1 MLRACLIFILMN
13 AVPGAV
19 LAAGGSLKQASK
31 LLDRN
36 YYESAAA
43 MLRAGVSDGDP
54 SSVAFLLG
62 RAYLRDAQ
70 LQAALQRSSL
80 AAGTR
85 YLQKL
90 AGQPGRERSRY
101 AALYYGEYLIESGK
115 KQAGSAQ
122 LQNFMAQAEIG
133 KVHRQIAAIR
143 LAAANGAA
151 LPAAASLEAEA
162 RTELAAALSHGAAQ
176 KAEAVALLDRALE
189 ELHKNGGTL
198 PVRAITNALVV
209 YTRAGQHDKALALLG
224 TQDLGRPSYQ
234 ETLGKSKTLRFYDAA
249 LFGNLAALYLAA
261 GEQQMERARSDAR
274 LKAMVSYF
282 LADAWLAQ
290 GRADKA
296 GAQLAQLAG
305 AGELPPAYR
314 ERVTMMQAAVD
325 VRGSQS
331 QKGNIAFSALS
342 AKHEQDPVLLGELLM
357 VCVQAKGKCGVTAGA
372 AQTLAST
379 GQGERFRG
387 LHRAIGMLQ
396 AEAGR
401 HERALQYLETAR
413 DKSNKNRIDTNDP
426 LLLVQLADL
435 YMATKSFSEN
445 LEIYFELSKEF
456 PAVRQ
461 LQEMGQ
467 GIYSM
472 EYRSA
477 GDVKIF

>member
-1 MLRACLIFILMN
+1 MLRACLIFILLN
-13 AVPGAV
+13 AVPGVV
-19 LAAGGSLKQASK
+19 LAAGGSLKQAAK

-54 SSVAFLLG
+54 ASVAFLLG

-70 LQAALQRSSL
+70 LQTALQRSSL

-90 AGQPGRERSRY
+90 AGQSGRERSRY
-101 AALYYGEYLIESGK
+101 ALLYYGDYLIESGN

-122 LQNFMAQAEIG
+122 LQKFMAQAETG
-133 KVHRQIAAIR
+133 KAHRQIAAIR
-143 LAAANGAA
+143 LAAANGGA
-151 LPAAASLEAEA
+151 LPAATGLEAEA
-162 RTELAAALSHGAAQ
+162 RTELAAALSRNAAKQ
-176 KAEAVALLDRALE
+176 VEAVALLERTLGELRKHGSAPPMRA
-189 ELHKNGGTL
+189 
-198 PVRAITNALVV
+198 VTNALAV
-209 YTRAGQHDKALALLG
+209 YTHAGQYDKALALLG
-224 TQDLGRPSYQ
+224 TEDLGRPSYL

-249 LFGNLAALYLAA
+249 LIGNLAALYQAA

-274 LKAMVSYF
+274 LKAVVSYF
-282 LADAWLAQ
+282 LADVWLAQ

-296 GAQLAQLAG
+296 GVQLAQLAG

-314 ERVTMMQAAVD
+314 ERVATMQAAVD
-325 VRGSQS
+325 VRGSQV
-331 QKGNIAFSALS
+331 QKGNAAFTALS
-342 AKHEQDPVLLGELLM
+342 AKYSQDPVQLGELLM
-357 VCVQAKGKCGVTAGA
+357 ICLQAKGKCGTTAGA

-387 LHRAIGMLQ
+387 LHRALGMLH
-396 AEAGR
+396 AEGGR

-435 YMATKSFSEN
+435 YMTTKSFSEN

-461 LQEMGQ
+461 LQELGQ

>member
-1 MLRACLIFILMN
+1 MRRAILMLILLN
-13 AVPGAV
+13 AVPGVV
-19 LAAGGSLKQASK
+19 LAAGGSMKQASK

-43 MLRAGVSDGDP
+43 MLRAGVSDGDAA
-54 SSVAFLLG
+54 SVSFLLG

-70 LQAALQRSSL
+70 LHRALERSSL

-115 KQAGSAQ
+115 KPAGITQ
-122 LQNFMAQAEIG
+122 LQNFTAQAEIG
-133 KVHRQIAAIR
+133 KTHRQIAAIR
-143 LAAANGAA
+143 LASASGGA
-151 LPAAASLEAEA
+151 LPAAAGLEAEA
-162 RTELAAALSHGAAQ
+162 RTELAAVLSQRAEKKTEALT
-176 KAEAVALLDRALE
+176 LLDRALE
-189 ELHKNGGTL
+189 ELRKNGASL
-198 PVRAITNALVV
+198 PVRAVTNALAV
-209 YTRAGQHDKALALLG
+209 YTRAGEYDKALALLG
-224 TQDLGRPSYQ
+224 KEDLGRPSYQ
-234 ETLGKSKTLRFYDAA
+234 EVLGKSKTLRFYDAA
-249 LFGNLAALYLAA
+249 LFGNLAALYQAA

-274 LKAMVSYF
+274 LKAVVSYF
-282 LADAWLAQ
+282 LADAWLTQ

-296 GAQLAQLAG
+296 GAQLALLAG
-305 AGELPPAYR
+305 AGELSPAYR
-314 ERVTMMQAAVD
+314 ERVAMMQAAVEARNGQ
-325 VRGSQS
+325 V
-331 QKGNIAFSALS
+331 QKGGVAFSVLS
-342 AKHEQDPVLLGELLM
+342 SKYEQDPVLLGELLM
-357 VCVQAKGKCGVTAGA
+357 FCVQSRGKCGVTAGA
-372 AQTLAST
+372 AQSLAST

-387 LHRAIGMLQ
+387 LHRAIGTMQ